1 MHCLGL
7 LILHVML
14 TNLTSEAENK
24 FEAHNNLQRELPSSR
39 AEAAVQLAEWL
50 CSGMS
55 LSMQSPSLLDKST
68 ETSLLPLSELSLK
81 ERKPAL
87 LSQGTLEGPVFLLFV
102 ENH

>member
-1 MHCLGL
+1 MHCLRL

-39 AEAAVQLAEWL
+39 AEAVVQLAEWL

-55 LSMQSPSLLDKST
+55 LPMQSPSLVDKST
-68 ETSLLPLSELSLK
+68 ETSLLPTPHMNAPS
-81 ERKPAL
+81 
-87 LSQGTLEGPVFLLFV
+87 
-102 ENH
+102 